1 MRQLTIYLIIVQ
13 PLRVCC
19 ECHQS
24 VGPVSAGALKA
35 DRGWFLCVLHP
46 LSLHPSTLHPSHS
59 ANPGENK
66 NRENGKGAENLT
78 TLRT

>member
-1 MRQLTIYLIIVQ
+1 MQQLTIYLIIVQ

-35 DRGWFLCVLHP
+35 D
-46 LSLHPSTLHPSHS
+46 
-59 ANPGENK
+59 
-66 NRENGKGAENLT
+66 
-78 TLRT
+78 